1 MVDLYAYRSELKRS
15 LLRSWQRLD
24 LETQPLDW
32 AWILYAIRVGQT
44 TDSQLLVESVD
55 RSLRW
60 IETDTTWSSEGN
72 LGAIGL
78 ICRLLRQEGH
88 PEWESIAMRLTQT
101 ALQLTH
107 KVLSK
112 FSRLNDPCIVY
123 SIVAGGEPRFSDDLR
138 EWFQRHCLRNS
149 QSGNWR
155 RRMLFSAAFV
165 ELGDRIIQ
173 FAPEI
178 ADLTLDELP
187 CALWFAETCS
197 DCIMEDSRRDL
208 WSLLA
213 DVKEQIL
220 LEPVGD
226 DIAEDEPYQAS
237 PIDVAM
243 LYLAAVSQT
252 REVDPITLFHSI
264 PLHPKIR
271 QASESLFLKG
281 EYVNAVLEAAKS
293 LIDEIKHRAGHPT
306 NPKGKPLDGNALV
319 QQVFGSQNPIL
330 KFNALATQSDRD
342 EHRGLKLITEGIV
355 AAIRNPKGHDPKD
368 KITLAPYEALDQL
381 VIVSYIYK
389 RVDSAH
395 RQ

>member
-1 MVDLYAYRSELKRS
+1 MLDLYAYRGELKSS

-24 LETQPLDW
+24 LENQPLDW
-32 AWILYAIRVGQT
+32 AWILYAISVGHAT
-44 TDSQLLVESVD
+44 YSQLLTESVD

-60 IETDTTWSSEGN
+60 IETDATWSFGGN

-78 ICRLLRQEGH
+78 LCRLLRQEGH
-88 PEWESIAMRLTQT
+88 PGWESIAVRLTQK

-107 KVLSK
+107 KVVSK

-123 SIVAGGEPRFSDDLR
+123 GLVTGGEPKFPASLR
-138 EWFQRHCLRNS
+138 EWLQQHCLRNS

-155 RRMLFSAAFV
+155 RRMLFFAASV
-165 ELGDRIIQ
+165 ELGSTIMPL
-173 FAPEI
+173 APKSV
-178 ADLTLDELP
+178 DLSLHELP
-187 CALWFAETCS
+187 CALWFGETCP
-197 DCIMEDSRRDL
+197 DCMMEDSRRDL

-220 LEPVGD
+220 LEPVDD
-226 DIAEDEPYQAS
+226 DIVQDELYQAS

-243 LYLAAVSQT
+243 LYLAAVART
-252 REVDPITLFHSI
+252 GEVDPVALFRSI
-264 PLHPKIR
+264 PLHSKVR

-281 EYVNAVLEAAKS
+281 EYVNAVLEAAKA
-293 LIDEIKHRAGHPT
+293 LIDEIKCKAGHPT
-306 NPKGKPLDGNALV
+306 NPKGKPLDGSPLV
-319 QQVFGSQNPIL
+319 QHVFSSQNPIL
-330 KFNALATQSDRD
+330 KFNALATQSERD

-368 KITLAPYEALDQL
+368 KITLTPYEALDQL

-389 RVDSAH
+389 RLDSAH
-395 RQ
+395 T